1 MTGTGS
7 AAAEH
12 ADAMHYLFNLRAIT
26 PYLGDLVS
34 GGGRHDDGVA
44 GDHGGKPGAWHG
56 VRRGDDKADHRA
68 IRFCA
73 TAYVEFFRNTPLLVV
88 LYFVYFMIP
97 TIGLR
102 LSSFQSALVAM
113 SLHAGAYMTEILRA
127 GLIAVP
133 HGQYE
138 AGHAQ
143 GMTRLQ
149 ILRHVVMPQ
158 VFRTIYAP
166 LGNQFIAIIL
176 ASSLTSAIAVNE
188 IASWMQT
195 AGAASFRYFETFL
208 VAAVVYLVLS
218 QAVNLARIRIG
229 RKLFP
234 AGH

>member
-1 MTGTGS
+1 MN
-7 AAAEH
+7 
-12 ADAMHYLFNLRAIT
+12 YIFNLRAIT

-34 GGGRHDDGVA
+34 AAVATITVSLATMVLSLALGMVFAVGRQS
-44 GDHGGKPGAWHG
+44 
-56 VRRGDDKADHRA
+56 RHRV
-68 IRFCA
+68 IRFLA

-88 LYFVYFMIP
+88 LYFTYFMIP

-102 LSSFQSALVAM
+102 LSSFQSALLAM
-113 SLHAGAYMTEILRA
+113 TLHAGAYMTQILRA

-143 GMTRLQ
+143 GMSRWQ

-208 VAAVVYLVLS
+208 VAALVYLLLS
-218 QAVNLARIRIG
+218 QMVNVARIQIG
-229 RKLFP
+229 RRLFREGLHLQNRSS
-234 AGH
+234 ATGH

>member
-1 MTGTGS
+1 
-7 AAAEH
+7 
-12 ADAMHYLFNLRAIT
+12 MHYVFNLRAIT

-34 GGGRHDDGVA
+34 AAIATITVSLATMVVSLALGMVFAIGRQS
-44 GDHGGKPGAWHG
+44 
-56 VRRGDDKADHRA
+56 RHRA
-68 IRFCA
+68 IRFLA
-73 TAYVEFFRNTPLLVV
+73 TAYVEFFRNTPLLVI

-102 LSSFQSALVAM
+102 LSSFQSALLAM

-133 HGQYE
+133 YGQYE

-143 GMTRLQ
+143 GMSRLQ
-149 ILRHVVMPQ
+149 ILRYVVMPQ

-218 QAVNLARIRIG
+218 QAVNLARIQIG
-229 RKLFP
+229 HKLFP
-234 AGH
+234 AGR

>member
-1 MTGTGS
+1 MN
-7 AAAEH
+7 
-12 ADAMHYLFNLRAIT
+12 YIFNLRAVT
-26 PYLGDLVS
+26 PYLGALVPAAVATITVS
-34 GGGRHDDGVA
+34 LATMVLSLALGMVFAVGRQS
-44 GDHGGKPGAWHG
+44 
-56 VRRGDDKADHRA
+56 RHRT
-68 IRFCA
+68 IRFLA
-73 TAYVEFFRNTPLLVV
+73 TSYVEFFRNTPLLVV

-102 LSSFQSALVAM
+102 LSSFQSALLAM

-133 HGQYE
+133 YGQYE

-143 GMTRLQ
+143 GMSRWQ

-208 VAAVVYLVLS
+208 VAAAVYLVLS

-234 AGH
+234 VAR